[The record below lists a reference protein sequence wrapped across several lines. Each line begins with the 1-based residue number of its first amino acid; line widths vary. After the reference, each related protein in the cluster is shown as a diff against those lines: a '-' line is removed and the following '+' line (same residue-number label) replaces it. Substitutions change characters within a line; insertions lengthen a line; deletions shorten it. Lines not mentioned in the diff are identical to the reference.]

1 MRFRFSR
8 SSAVALVLIGGVAVA
23 GVAQAQTNV
32 GPQNPGSAQGDTQ
45 PSGSEPPHGNPG
57 PTGDTGASGPIGAT
71 PQTMPAKHDED
82 VAARDR
88 LPIMAQPLP
97 LTDEQKH
104 QIYTSVMNNSQI
116 PTATISAEP
125 ATILPGSVDLAALP
139 DGMEQQIPAVRGYKA
154 VKTRDKVLLVQ
165 PASRV
170 VVGEIAK

>member
-8 SSAVALVLIGGVAVA
+8 SSAIALMLVGGMAAA
-23 GVAQAQTNV
+23 GVVHAQTNT

-45 PSGSEPPHGNPG
+45 PSGSEPPHASPG
-57 PTGDTGASGPIGAT
+57 PTGDAGVSSPIGAT

-104 QIYTSVMNNSQI
+104 QVYTSVMNNSQI
-116 PTATISAEP
+116 PVATISAEP
-125 ATILPGSVDLAALP
+125 ATILPGTVELAALP
-139 DGMEQQIPAVRGYKA
+139 DGMEQQIPALRGYKA